1 MAVTPERVASFTGTQ
16 RSLGQAMTRYES
28 KALDKNTWPDFARL
42 VEANNGVWGGCW
54 CMWYH
59 AKNEGADDSPEFR
72 RKAKES
78 LVREGRAHASLVYDG
93 AECVGWCQFGSPQEL
108 PRIHNERAYLATNP
122 TLPDWRIT
130 CFFSGKGYRGKGVA
144 SAALKGAVE
153 QIEKLGGG
161 RIEGYP
167 EDIEGRK
174 ASPAFLFNGS
184 LSTFE
189 RHGFKRSRL
198 IGKHRWVVTR
208 TVRRPAV

>member
-1 MAVTPERVASFTGTQ
+1 MPK
-16 RSLGQAMTRYES
+16 YET
-28 KALDKNTWPDFARL
+28 KALDKDTWADFARL

-59 AKNEGADDSPEFR
+59 AKAEGADDAPAAK
-72 RKAKES
+72 RKAKECR
-78 LVREGRAHASLVYDG
+78 VREGRAHAALVFDG
-93 AECVGWCQFGSPQEL
+93 ANCVGWCQFGSPQEL
-108 PRIHNERAYLATNP
+108 PRIHNERAYLATDP

-144 SAALKGAVE
+144 SAALKGAIE
-153 QIEKLGGG
+153 QIKKLGGG

-167 EDIEGRK
+167 EDTEGRK

-189 RHGFKRSRL
+189 RLGFKRSRL
-198 IGKHRWVVTR
+198 IGKHKWVVTR
-208 TVRRPAV
+208 TVR